1 MTINDLLKDPRL
13 FAAETGA
20 GGGEGAVSAG
30 DETGGTAAAAGD
42 GGNAGTEG
50 GRKADETSIL
60 AGKPGETKPV
70 EAAGGDGAAKEDGD
84 EDKDKNEDPGD
95 KVPEDGKY
103 SYDLPEGVE
112 VDEKAAEEVSAIFAE
127 AGLTQK
133 QAGLVA
139 SKYVALVQQHAD
151 QQAELIGKTI
161 DGWLEKAQTDE
172 EIGGTKWDAS
182 VASANSVLSRF
193 GTPELDTV
201 LATSGVGNHPELIRI
216 FDRIGKAIADDK
228 FVAGQSA
235 VQDRPVEERMYAKT
249 TPSGKRA

>member
-1 MTINDLLKDPRL
+1 MTIFDLLRDPRL
-13 FAAETGA
+13 FAAEDGT
-20 GGGEGAVSAG
+20 GGGEGAGSAG
-30 DETGGTAAAAGD
+30 DETGGAAAAAGD
-42 GGNAGTEG
+42 GGNAGTED
-50 GRKADETSIL
+50 GRKAGDTSIL
-60 AGKPGETKPV
+60 AGKPGEQKPAD
-70 EAAGGDGAAKEDGD
+70 AAGEDGAAKENGD
-84 EDKDKNEDPGD
+84 EDDKGEPED

-112 VDEKAAEEVSAIFAE
+112 VDEKVAGEVSAIFKE

-133 QAGLVA
+133 QAGAVA
-139 SKYVALVQQHAD
+139 AKYVALVQQHAD
-151 QQAELIGKTI
+151 QQAELIGKTF
-161 DGWLEKAQTDE
+161 DGWVEKAKADE
-172 EIGGTKWDAS
+172 EIGGDKWDAS

>member
-1 MTINDLLKDPRL
+1 MTIFDLLRDPRL
-13 FAAETGA
+13 FAAEDGA
-20 GGGEGAVSAG
+20 GGGEGAGSAG
-30 DETGGTAAAAGD
+30 DETGGAAAAAGD
-42 GGNAGTEG
+42 GGNAGTEDG
-50 GRKADETSIL
+50 QKAGDTSIL
-60 AGKPGETKPV
+60 AGKPGEQKPAD
-70 EAAGGDGAAKEDGD
+70 AAGEDGAAKENGD
-84 EDKDKNEDPGD
+84 EDDKGDPED

-112 VDEKAAEEVSAIFAE
+112 VDEKVAGEVSAIFKE

-133 QAGLVA
+133 QAGAVA
-139 SKYVALVQQHAD
+139 AKYVALVQQHAD
-151 QQAELIGKTI
+151 QQAELIGKTF
-161 DGWLEKAQTDE
+161 DGWVEKAKADE
-172 EIGGTKWDAS
+172 EIGGDKWDAS

-201 LATSGVGNHPELIRI
+201 LATSGVGNHPEVIRI

-235 VQDRPVEERMYAKT
+235 VQDRTVEERLYSKT

>member
-1 MTINDLLKDPRL
+1 MTIFDLLRDPRL
-13 FAAETGA
+13 FAAEDGA
-20 GGGEGAVSAG
+20 GGGEGAGSAG
-30 DETGGTAAAAGD
+30 DETGGAAAAAGD
-42 GGNAGTEG
+42 GGNAGTEDG
-50 GRKADETSIL
+50 QKAGDTSIL
-60 AGKPGETKPV
+60 AGKPGEQKPV
-70 EAAGGDGAAKEDGD
+70 EAAGEDGAAKEDGD
-84 EDKDKNEDPGD
+84 ENDDKGDPED

-112 VDEKAAEEVSAIFAE
+112 VDEKVAGEVSAIFKE

-133 QAGLVA
+133 QAGAVA
-139 SKYVALVQQHAD
+139 AKYVALVQQHAD
-151 QQAELIGKTI
+151 QQAELIGKTF
-161 DGWLEKAQTDE
+161 DGWVEKAKADE
-172 EIGGTKWDAS
+172 EIGGDKWDAS

-201 LATSGVGNHPELIRI
+201 LATSGVGNHPEVIRI

-235 VQDRPVEERMYAKT
+235 VQDRPVEERMYGKT